1 MKIKI
6 LLVSLLLFIL
16 FPNLA
21 YASCNTGNPWSV
33 AYIRRN
39 NNRCEGILDRNI
51 STSSFPDLI
60 SFATSNL
67 TEYPNDL
74 LIQVP
79 VSSKELK
86 VSIQSFTKRYRLDEL
101 KLEDN
106 QSNLTF
112 KLNTRKVLQHR
123 RVQIPFDSLRSLA
136 FMIEDSEPL
145 YFPVVLGKNSDE
157 YEFVINAVRRT
168 AFPVLEIRHEGETIF
183 KFEERNNP
191 QRGHIRLLWNYKNA
205 VEGNYE
211 LYLETSEGKTRS
223 FPFQHNPDWFKN

>member
-79 VSSKELK
+79 VNSKELK